1 MGQRVVYG
9 LQKNGTL
16 KALKT
21 VKSNKENIAELVG
34 FELKAKSAPGGQFF
48 LGVTSTNAKKGSAAY
63 YNVDVISIS
72 DQTSAALSTSEA
84 SSLGI
89 SDALSFDGYDADV
102 LADAAAT
109 ALANMDNKTGWQSIA
124 SLA

>member
-1 MGQRVVYG
+1 M
-9 LQKNGTL
+9 
-16 KALKT
+16 
-21 VKSNKENIAELVG
+21 
-34 FELKAKSAPGGQFF
+34 
-48 LGVTSTNAKKGSAAY
+48 TSTNAKKGSAAY

-72 DQTSAALSTSEA
+72 DQTSAALSPSEA